1 VTQALVIGR
10 RRKGRHIGSTI
21 RDVRAAL
28 RAAGW
33 NVDTALVTRK
43 RTLESRAGK
52 AIRNGCDVVV
62 AVGGDGA
69 VVRVASAVAETDAAL
84 GIIPTGT
91 GNLLAANLGVPHH
104 VGRATR
110 VILHGRKRRIDMGRA
125 ITDDGTKRDF
135 AVACGIG
142 FDAEVIDATGAGQK
156 LRWGK
161 LAYIANAIGQTGT
174 IRNVAHTITLD
185 GVATE
190 FEAAQV
196 FVANFG
202 KMLPL
207 VEPREPIRPDDG
219 LLDVIVVRAGGP
231 LPGLLAS
238 WEAIR
243 QKGLGESEGGHVF
256 RAQAREIRIETK
268 PARLVESDGN
278 ALGKTPI
285 TISVRPRSLRVLAP
299 PRKGR

>member
-1 VTQALVIGR
+1 
-10 RRKGRHIGSTI
+10 
-21 RDVRAAL
+21 
-28 RAAGW
+28 
-33 NVDTALVTRK
+33 
-43 RTLESRAGK
+43 
-52 AIRNGCDVVV
+52 
-62 AVGGDGA
+62 
-69 VVRVASAVAETDAAL
+69 
-84 GIIPTGT
+84 
-91 GNLLAANLGVPHH
+91 
-104 VGRATR
+104 
-110 VILHGRKRRIDMGRA
+110 MGRA

-207 VEPREPIRPDDG
+207 VEPAPSDRARRRPARRHRRTCRWTAARPPRE
-219 LLDVIVVRAGGP
+219 L
-231 LPGLLAS
+231 
-238 WEAIR
+238 
-243 QKGLGESEGGHVF
+243 GGHPP
-256 RAQAREIRIETK
+256 E
-268 PARLVESDGN
+268 G
-278 ALGKTPI
+278 
-285 TISVRPRSLRVLAP
+285 PR
-299 PRKGR
+299 